1 MVSVRS
7 VIVVVDDEPLVLAT
21 MRDQLRHALTPAYG
35 VEDAADGVDAL
46 ELMDGLDEEGA
57 LISCVVSDQ
66 LMPRMSGDQLLT
78 QVHARWPD
86 ARTVLLT
93 GQADVHAVGNAVNAA
108 DLFRFLAKPWA
119 TQDLVMTVREAC
131 KSHEQALALA
141 AHRRE
146 LEAMNAELKRFNEE
160 LELKVQRRTAELE
173 RAHGESERLLLNI
186 LPASIAARLKRGE
199 QRIADHFAC
208 AAVLMADVVGFTPRA
223 AHLAPEQLVHLLDK
237 LFRVFDGRL
246 KVHGIEKVKTIG
258 DAYMAVSG
266 VPVAQD
272 RPAMAMARFALD
284 VRDAIRGQVWPDGS
298 PMAMRFGLS
307 LGPVVA
313 GVVGESKT
321 IYDLWGDTV
330 NVASRMES
338 HGEAGRIHVSE
349 AFAKALGDA
358 FLLEERDAIHVKGLG
373 PVRTFWLDG

>member
-1 MVSVRS
+1 
-7 VIVVVDDEPLVLAT
+7 
-21 MRDQLRHALTPAYG
+21 
-35 VEDAADGVDAL
+35 
-46 ELMDGLDEEGA
+46 
-57 LISCVVSDQ
+57 
-66 LMPRMSGDQLLT
+66 
-78 QVHARWPD
+78 
-86 ARTVLLT
+86 
-93 GQADVHAVGNAVNAA
+93 
-108 DLFRFLAKPWA
+108 
-119 TQDLVMTVREAC
+119 
-131 KSHEQALALA
+131 
-141 AHRRE
+141 
-146 LEAMNAELKRFNEE
+146 
-160 LELKVQRRTAELE
+160 
-173 RAHGESERLLLNI
+173 
-186 LPASIAARLKRGE
+186 
-199 QRIADHFAC
+199 
-208 AAVLMADVVGFTPRA
+208 MADVVGFTPRA

-246 KVHGIEKVKTIG
+246 EVHGIEKVKTIG